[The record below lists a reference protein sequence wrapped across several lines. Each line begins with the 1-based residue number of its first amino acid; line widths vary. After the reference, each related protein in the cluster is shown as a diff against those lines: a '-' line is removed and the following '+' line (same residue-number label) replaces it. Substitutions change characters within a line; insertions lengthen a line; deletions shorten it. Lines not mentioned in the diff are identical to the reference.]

1 MMPPE
6 PREAADRPRLL
17 LVLTDLQDLRRR
29 NVDSE
34 ADAYMRGGI
43 AEWQKVERF
52 FRDVERENQLIL
64 RAAGEG
70 IYGVNAEGKT
80 TFVNPAAERM
90 LGWSAEDL
98 VGKDMHAIVHHTHAD
113 GRHYHQEDCPI
124 YTAFRDGAV
133 HKVDN
138 EVFWRRD
145 GKPFWVEYTSTPIR
159 DRGLVVGAVIVF
171 CDISHRR
178 EADEKLRAAL
188 EEVQSLR
195 ARLELENAYLKE
207 EIRIERS

>member
-1 MMPPE
+1 MSGLHPGQLPALIVFTDAVLSRRSFRTRTLMPRHATGAELKVEYAGALLPPE

-70 IYGVNAEGKT
+70 IYGVK
-80 TFVNPAAERM
+80 
-90 LGWSAEDL
+90 
-98 VGKDMHAIVHHTHAD
+98 I
-113 GRHYHQEDCPI
+113 GRAH
-124 YTAFRDGAV
+124 V
-133 HKVDN
+133 
-138 EVFWRRD
+138 
-145 GKPFWVEYTSTPIR
+145 
-159 DRGLVVGAVIVF
+159 
-171 CDISHRR
+171 
-178 EADEKLRAAL
+178 
-188 EEVQSLR
+188 
-195 ARLELENAYLKE
+195 
-207 EIRIERS
+207 

>member
-90 LGWSAEDL
+90 LGWSDADL
-98 VGKDMHAIVHHTHAD
+98 VGQDMHAIVHHRSEERRVGKECVST
-113 GRHYHQEDCPI
+113 GRSRWWP
-124 YTAFRDGAV
+124 
-133 HKVDN
+133 DN
-138 EVFWRRD
+138 
-145 GKPFWVEYTSTPIR
+145 
-159 DRGLVVGAVIVF
+159 
-171 CDISHRR
+171 
-178 EADEKLRAAL
+178 
-188 EEVQSLR
+188 
-195 ARLELENAYLKE
+195 
-207 EIRIERS
+207 